1 MAENIKNPA
10 LAPEFPRI
18 IKIRNL
24 SENIPY
30 SFDETP
36 TPEEATRIAR
46 FLGIVAIRKMR
57 FQGTLNPQERT
68 GWALKATL
76 GVTVTQNC
84 VLTLEP
90 MRTRIDLDVSRRFL
104 PLQTEGSGEEI
115 EMLDPDI
122 DPLTP
127 EIDLGALAIEALVL
141 EIPEYPKRAGATLKE
156 SGFTAPGAPP
166 MTDADVKPFAKLA
179 ALKHSLKNNT

>member
-1 MAENIKNPA
+1 MAENIQNPA
-10 LAPEFPRI
+10 LTPEFPRI
-18 IKIRNL
+18 IKIRTL
-24 SENIPY
+24 SENNPY

-57 FQGTLNPQERT
+57 FQGTLSPQERT

-84 VLTLEP
+84 VVTLEP
-90 MRTRIDLDVSRRFL
+90 VRTRIDIDVARRFL
-104 PLQTEGSGEEI
+104 PVQAGGSGDEI

-141 EIPEYPKRAGATLKE
+141 EIPEYPKRTGATLEE
-156 SGFTAPGAPP
+156 SDFTAPGASP
-166 MTDADVKPFAKLA
+166 MTDADVKPFAGLA
-179 ALKHSLKNNT
+179 ALKDSLKNND